1 MIFQMQTA
9 ETTAFTGILIC
20 IMHWRDESLPAGSNS
35 RWTPTSVDS
44 VAIPHLALACQLEC
58 EIFEQDLVHREK
70 TQEFVL
76 LQSMRIT
83 VSSCMPLNRF
93 PFDRQQLR
101 IGITCRDFRLV
112 SWHLENA
119 PDDWFSRETSK
130 SCLVSSDSRSFE
142 LVSVKPLEH
151 FQNDDSS
158 YTRMLFLL
166 ERVPYYYLW
175 NYVFTTYL
183 LVLLSV
189 LVACVEH
196 TAVADR
202 ASILLTLLLASVA
215 QKFVSAQNLPVL
227 DYQTLLD
234 RHALISIFWLTAIL
248 LEVGMMT
255 LESFRESSD
264 EFFHVGAAVCWTLLH
279 VALMIFAEL
288 GFVQIPWEKVSQQY
302 HRASKEAEE

>member
-1 MIFQMQTA
+1 
-9 ETTAFTGILIC
+9 
-20 IMHWRDESLPAGSNS
+20 
-35 RWTPTSVDS
+35 
-44 VAIPHLALACQLEC
+44 
-58 EIFEQDLVHREK
+58 
-70 TQEFVL
+70 
-76 LQSMRIT
+76 
-83 VSSCMPLNRF
+83 MPLNRF

-112 SWHLENA
+112 SWHLGNA

-130 SCLVSSDSRSFE
+130 SCLVSSESRSFE

-175 NYVFTTYL
+175 NYVFTEYHWTPQQKKTEYL

-189 LVACVEH
+189 LVACVEP
-196 TAVADR
+196 TAIADR

-279 VALMIFAEL
+279 VALLVFAEL
-288 GFVQIPWEKVSQQY
+288 GFVQIPWEKVPQQY
-302 HRASKEAEE
+302 HRASKEAEQ